1 MIARYASCVAAAG
14 FGMWVIAGIWHNLV
28 VPTFYADAGRAEHKG
43 IWVLLI
49 SYVILA
55 TLMTY
60 LYQRGGAPA
69 RSRVLNGFA
78 FGGLIGFLWVFPHE
92 LALAAAHG
100 DSYAYVF
107 RNGAWH
113 VIEQGLGGI
122 VIALLWHSLQPGF
135 RSSSRTG
142 SGPGPRQSRVSAGEE

>member
-1 MIARYASCVAAAG
+1 MIARYVSCVTAAALE
-14 FGMWVIAGIWHNLV
+14 MWVIAGLWHNLI
-28 VPTFYADAGRAEHKG
+28 VPTFYADAGHAEHKG
-43 IWVLLI
+43 IGVLLL
-49 SYVILA
+49 SYAILA
-55 TLMTY
+55 ALMTY
-60 LYQRGGAPA
+60 LYGRGAPA
-69 RSRVLNGFA
+69 GFRLLNGFA

-122 VIALLWHSLQPGF
+122 VIALLWHALRPRHRTQTTPRAMTGL
-135 RSSSRTG
+135 SR
-142 SGPGPRQSRVSAGEE
+142 PVAG